1 MLCLT
6 VPTDSSWIAHAMN
19 DLDALM
25 VDHAHCELKAATN
38 ALSLAARHAE
48 RTDLVLALTD
58 LARDE
63 IDHYQR
69 VVRMVAARGLSL
81 GAPPKDPYAQELRQ
95 AAHATMPAR
104 AAADLTPA
112 VLVDRLLIGA
122 LIEARSCERF
132 KLIADALAERPP
144 IFAAADRCEVNR
156 PSDGELHAFYTELFA
171 CEARHF
177 RVYVDLAK
185 TVTPDKAAEVDERL
199 RVLAG
204 AEGRIIE
211 RLAHETSR
219 AMVHG

>member
-6 VPTDSSWIAHAMN
+6 VPTDSAWIAHALN
-19 DLDALM
+19 DLGALL

-69 VVRMVAARGLSL
+69 VVRMLAARGLTL
-81 GAPPKDPYAQELRQ
+81 GSPPPDPYAKELRQ
-95 AAHATMPAR
+95 AAHETTKGQR
-104 AAADLTPA
+104 APDVVGAM

-132 KLIADALAERPP
+132 KLVVDALASRP
-144 IFAAADRCEVNR
+144 ADA
-156 PSDGELHAFYTELFA
+156 ELHAFYTELFA

-185 TVTPDKAAEVDERL
+185 SVIPETAADVDERL
-199 RVLAG
+199 RVLAK
-204 AEGRIIE
+204 AEGRIVE
-211 RLAHETSR
+211 RLAGEASR

>member
-6 VPTDSSWIAHAMN
+6 VPTDSAWIAHAMN
-19 DLDALM
+19 DLGALL

-69 VVRMVAARGLSL
+69 VVRMLAARGLAL
-81 GAPPKDPYAQELRQ
+81 GSPPADPYAKELRQ
-95 AAHATMPAR
+95 AAHETTKGQR
-104 AAADLTPA
+104 APGEVNAA

-132 KLIADALAERPP
+132 KLIVDALATRNE
-144 IFAAADRCEVNR
+144 AGAH
-156 PSDGELHAFYTELFA
+156 ELCVFYNELFA

-185 TVTPDKAAEVDERL
+185 SVVPEKAADVDERL
-199 RVLAG
+199 RVLAR

-211 RLAHETSR
+211 RLALMTSR

>member
-6 VPTDSSWIAHAMN
+6 VPTDSAWIDHALH
-19 DLDALM
+19 DLGALL

-38 ALSLAARHAE
+38 ALSLAARHSE

-69 VVRMVAARGLSL
+69 VVRMVAGRGLSL

-95 AAHATMPAR
+95 AAHATMPPR
-104 AAADLTPA
+104 AAAELTSA

-132 KLIADALAERPP
+132 KLIVDALAGRG
-144 IFAAADRCEVNR
+144 AASDRALAGD
-156 PSDGELHAFYTELFA
+156 PELHAFYTELFA

-185 TVTPDKAAEVDERL
+185 TVLPEKADHVDARL
-199 RVLAG
+199 SVLAH
-204 AEGRIIE
+204 AEGRIVE
-211 RLAHETSR
+211 RLAQETSR

>member
-6 VPTDSSWIAHAMN
+6 VPTDSAWIAHAMN
-19 DLDALM
+19 DLGALL

-38 ALSLAARHAE
+38 ALSLAARHSE
-48 RTDLVLALTD
+48 RTHLVLALTD
-58 LARDE
+58 LAKDE

-69 VVRMVAARGLSL
+69 VVRVIAARGLSL
-81 GAPPKDPYAQELRQ
+81 GAPPTDPYAKELRQ
-95 AAHATMPAR
+95 AAHESMSRR
-104 AAADLTPA
+104 AAAEVTPA

-132 KLIADALAERPP
+132 KLIADALA
-144 IFAAADRCEVNR
+144 
-156 PSDGELHAFYTELFA
+156 LHAERSEGDRELQLFYTELFA

-185 TVTPDKAAEVDERL
+185 TVLPENAADVEERL
-199 RVLAG
+199 RVLAR
-204 AEGRIIE
+204 AEGLIIE
-211 RLAHETSR
+211 RLAKEPSR

>member
-6 VPTDSSWIAHAMN
+6 VPTDSAWIAHAMN
-19 DLDALM
+19 DLGALL

-38 ALSLAARHAE
+38 ALSLAARHSE
-48 RTDLVLALTD
+48 RTDLVLALTE
-58 LARDE
+58 LAKDE

-69 VVRMVAARGLSL
+69 VVRIIAARGLSL
-81 GAPPKDPYAQELRQ
+81 GAPPMDPYAKELRQ
-95 AAHATMPAR
+95 AAHETMSRR
-104 AAADLTPA
+104 AAAEVTPA

-132 KLIADALAERPP
+132 KLIADALALHAERSEG
-144 IFAAADRCEVNR
+144 DR
-156 PSDGELHAFYTELFA
+156 ELHSFYTELFA

-185 TVTPDKAAEVDERL
+185 TVLPEKAAEVEERL
-199 RVLAG
+199 RVLAR
-204 AEGRIIE
+204 AEGLIIE
-211 RLAHETSR
+211 RLANETSR